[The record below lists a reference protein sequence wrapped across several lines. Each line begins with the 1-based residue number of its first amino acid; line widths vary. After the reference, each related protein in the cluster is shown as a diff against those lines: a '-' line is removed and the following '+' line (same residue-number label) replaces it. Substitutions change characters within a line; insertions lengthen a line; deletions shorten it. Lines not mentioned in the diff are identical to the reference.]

1 MRISEVSEYLS
12 FRPQRMLHPDHQDD
26 VATLCRLV
34 QMDPS
39 AYISFELPAM
49 ADSAIRPQGSKP
61 LPAETN
67 SAHSAFSKEPG
78 LSPEP
83 VSAGTAEPDAPLTA
97 ATLPVADSTP
107 PTKTV

>member
-1 MRISEVSEYLS
+1 MRISEASEYLS

-39 AYISFELPAM
+39 AYISFELPSM
-49 ADSAIRPQGSKP
+49 ADSATAPQAGKP
-61 LPAETN
+61 LPAEAN
-67 SAHSAFSKEPG
+67 CAISASTEEPS

-83 VSAGTAEPDAPLTA
+83 VSAGIEKPSAPLA
-97 ATLPVADSTP
+97 AVTSVVAD
-107 PTKTV
+107 

>member
-1 MRISEVSEYLS
+1 MRIAEASEYLS

-49 ADSAIRPQGSKP
+49 ADSATPPQAGKP

-67 SAHSAFSKEPG
+67 STDSACSKEPRV
-78 LSPEP
+78 SPEP
-83 VSAGTAEPDAPLTA
+83 VSAGTAATIAPLAPET
-97 ATLPVADSTP
+97 TPVADSALP
-107 PTKTV
+107 SK